1 MGNNGHIIT
10 KAAHDIG
17 VRQELEHGRVIILKD
32 GVPVIDMP
40 WEMVDDF
47 CKAMRLKKLLCE
59 EYANREQ
66 LAQDSAILLRAG
78 AQMALSARQDVK
90 DEAAKR
96 AVHDRELRRSNLK
109 GITSGEAFGHPV
121 IEVRP
126 PKPKTEEQP

>member
-1 MGNNGHIIT
+1 MPDIILKPT
-10 KAAHDIG
+10 HDYT
-17 VRQELEHGRVIILKD
+17 VRQEIENGRVLILRD
-32 GVPVIDMP
+32 GVVVVDMP
-40 WEMVDDF
+40 WEMVDEF
-47 CKAMRLKKLLCE
+47 CKVMRVKKLLCE
-59 EYANREQ
+59 EYAKREQ

-121 IEVRP
+121 IEVHP
-126 PKPKTEEQP
+126 PKPKTQEQP